1 MGLVSWL
8 DSRPG
13 FHALVDRA
21 RVRQI
26 ADGVLGLLA
35 IERRLAPGDVIYRHR
50 NIDSFIT
57 ADEIFRRRTYHDFV
71 RPEVRTFADLGCNV
85 GYFIAV
91 VTSITG
97 RRDLRGV
104 AVDASPIMTSESRWL
119 VERNGLHGV
128 AVEQG
133 LVEHAAAGVAR
144 DFYVSDCSMSSSTR
158 PDALRAGRAL
168 NWTRTTVATVDVE
181 ALWLKHVGQERCHLL
196 KVDIEGSEADFIS
209 SGNPFLDRVDDIV
222 LEWHTWAA
230 SEATMRGRLE
240 SLGFSLC
247 GELRLTPNTGLLYY
261 RRR

>member
-1 MGLVSWL
+1 MMGLISWL

-13 FHALVDRA
+13 FHTLVDRA

-26 ADGVLGLLA
+26 ADRVLGLLA
-35 IERRLAPGDVIYRHR
+35 IEQRLAPGDVIYRHR
-50 NIDSFIT
+50 NIDSFVT
-57 ADEIFRRRTYHDFV
+57 ADEIFRRRTHHDFV
-71 RPEVRTFADLGCNV
+71 RPKVRTFADLGCNV

-104 AVDASPIMTSESRWL
+104 AVDANPIMAGESRWL

-128 AVEQG
+128 AVE
-133 LVEHAAAGVAR
+133 HAAAGVAR
-144 DFYVSDCSMSSSTR
+144 DFFVSASSMSSSTR
-158 PDALRAGRAL
+158 PDALREGRAL
-168 NWTRTTVATVDVE
+168 NCTRTTVATVDIE

-196 KVDIEGSEADFIS
+196 KVDIEGSEADFINN
-209 SGNPFLDRVDDIV
+209 GNPFLDRVDDIV
-222 LEWHTWAA
+222 LEWHAWAT

-247 GELRLTPNTGLLYY
+247 GERRLTPSWGLLYY